1 MAQDTPD
8 HQARRSAFYARYRE
22 EVAYID
28 ADPDPERAH
37 VAAVDFGKTLERIFR
52 EHAVVRARQAI
63 RMRDGLG
70 LSFAALGARI
80 GVSKTRAAQLEELA
94 ATDGGPQREDAHG

>member
-1 MAQDTPD
+1 M
-8 HQARRSAFYARYRE
+8 ARRNPGPEQKVQAAL
-22 EVAYID
+22 D
-28 ADPDPERAH
+28 AVPGRPHGDPRGRRVGT

-94 ATDGGPQREDAHG
+94 ATDGDQQREDAHG